1 MGCMQDTPDSRPGP
15 VGAVAPEGT
24 TGAVAAARSE
34 GAEDAGG
41 SAGAGGALPLV
52 EVDSGAGPAGRV
64 REASL
69 LLREILDLTVDLE
82 ADVGSELDVNRRDFE
97 AMQHLVMSGPLSP
110 TEIARR
116 LDVSTAAATLIVD
129 RLSAVGHVTR
139 QPHPSDRRGVLV
151 VPNPASVDRAMA
163 RILPL
168 ISGVDRVLD
177 DFTGEEQG
185 VITNYLAGV
194 VGVYRAQLPP
204 QIG

>member
-1 MGCMQDTPDSRPGP
+1 MGCMQDASDSRSGP
-15 VGAVAPEGT
+15 VGALAPEGDE
-24 TGAVAAARSE
+24 ADDRAA
-34 GAEDAGG
+34 GPDM
-41 SAGAGGALPLV
+41 AGAGV
-52 EVDSGAGPAGRV
+52 VSVGRV
-64 REASL
+64 REASV
-69 LLREILDLTVDLE
+69 LLREILDLTVVLE
-82 ADVGSELDVNRRDFE
+82 ADVGAELDVNRRDFE

-129 RLSAVGHVTR
+129 RLAAIGHVTR

-151 VPNPASVDRAMA
+151 VPNPASVERAMA

-177 DFTGEEQG
+177 DFTGDEQG
-185 VITNYLAGV
+185 VITQYLARV

-204 QIG
+204 QG

>member
-1 MGCMQDTPDSRPGP
+1 MACMQDAVDSRSGP
-15 VGAVAPEGT
+15 VGALAPEG
-24 TGAVAAARSE
+24 AE
-34 GAEDAGG
+34 GDEGTEGDE
-41 SAGAGGALPLV
+41 GGARDNDAIGARTPV
-52 EVDSGAGPAGRV
+52 RVDPGTGRVGRV
-64 REASL
+64 REASV

-82 ADVGSELDVNRRDFE
+82 ADVGAELDVNRRDFE

-129 RLSAVGHVTR
+129 RLAAVGHVTR

-151 VPNPASVDRAMA
+151 VPSPTSVARAMA

-168 ISGVDRVLD
+168 ISGVDQVLD

-185 VITNYLAGV
+185 VITHYLARV

-204 QIG
+204 HSG